1 MPPSVH
7 VVMFSWSPAAP
18 RTPLPRARRSLA
30 RREFLQETDASVD
43 DALGQGLPELLVSP
57 PCTIVNGPAFAG
69 RGLRRHWPSGQPAR
83 SWKALLHPRRRRRT
97 WSARG
102 KTARENRRSDQGIE
116 DFLGNARTPNRDM
129 HSGLTVIINQCRLPL
144 RPSRHPCS
152 APSIHP

>member
-1 MPPSVH
+1 
-7 VVMFSWSPAAP
+7 MFSWSPAAP

-57 PCTIVNGPAFAG
+57 PCTNVDGPAFAG
-69 RGLRRHWPSGQPAR
+69 RGLRRHAGRAVSPRGAGR
-83 SWKALLHPRRRRRT
+83 HCYIRGGAGGLGALAGT
-97 WSARG
+97 
-102 KTARENRRSDQGIE
+102 TARENRRSDQGIE

-144 RPSRHPCS
+144 RPSRHLCS